1 MNTSL
6 THRIRRLIRH
16 PSRLKHAVKWHTWD
30 RVSLYLERR
39 RVNRSIRMLQSKTV
53 AEYDEIRLNVLSQLA
68 NVAKSEIIGYVQ
80 ELRNDRAFLDTFE
93 QKRMEIEKI
102 DATSTTSIID
112 IETLYCA
119 LRALKPQTVV
129 ETGVYF
135 GGTSAFLLRAL
146 ERNGA
151 GHLSSIDYLLPNVQP
166 FGYPQG
172 QGYLVPESLRQHWTL
187 INGDSRVE
195 LPRLLAQLGTIDFF
209 LHDSLHT
216 YEHMT
221 WEYHTAWAALRRGGV
236 LSTHDISLT
245 HAFKDFSRKRQ
256 AEVSATGIVC
266 DVGLARK
273 N

>member
-1 MNTSL
+1 MSTSL
-6 THRIRRLIRH
+6 GHKINRLIRH
-16 PSRLKHAVKWHTWD
+16 PADLKRVVKWHTWD
-30 RVSLYLERR
+30 RVSSYLERR
-39 RVNRSIRMLQSKTV
+39 RVDRSIRMLQSKTV
-53 AEYDEIRLNVLSQLA
+53 AEYDEIRLNALSDLA
-68 NVAKSEIIGYVQ
+68 KVAKSEIAGYVQ
-80 ELRNDRAFLDTFE
+80 ELRQDRAFLDAFE
-93 QKRMEIEKI
+93 QKRKEIEMI
-102 DATSTTSIID
+102 DAESTTSMID

-166 FGYPQG
+166 FGHPQG
-172 QGYLVPESLRQHWTL
+172 QGCLVPESLRQYWTL

-195 LPRLLAQLGTIDFF
+195 LPRLLAQLGSIEFF

-216 YEHMT
+216 YKHMT
-221 WEYHTAWAALRRGGV
+221 WEYHTAWAALGRGGV

-245 HAFKDFSRKRQ
+245 DAFQDFSRKRQ
-256 AEVSATGIVC
+256 AEASATDIVC
-266 DVGLARK
+266 DVGLVRK
-273 N
+273 R